1 MKPLAVQIYTLR
13 DAMAN
18 GNHLAILQ
26 ELADIGY
33 KGIEGHGFGMT
44 PREFR
49 KVIEDM
55 GMSVTSYFGAN
66 QTPETVNQFIDDAKE
81 LGVTDTVNGYG
92 TKEYK
97 TRAAIKETAEKVNA
111 VASTI
116 RAAGLTYSMHNHYWE
131 FEIVDGRLAIE
142 WLLDECPDVTL
153 ELDLYW
159 CTNFGAQRAADMAAK
174 FRDRIKLMHV
184 KDGPMVKDEP
194 MTAAGAGKVDI
205 AEAIPAAD
213 PNWLI
218 LEMDFCAT
226 DMMEAVKE
234 SYAYLVGNGLAAGN
248 KPV

>member
-1 MKPLAVQIYTLR
+1 MQ
-13 DAMAN
+13 N
-18 GNHLAILQ
+18 GNHLSVLQ
-26 ELADIGY
+26 EIADIGY
-33 KGIEGHGFGMT
+33 KGIEGHGYGMT
-44 PREFR
+44 NKEFR

-55 GMSVTSYFGAN
+55 GMKATSYFGPN
-66 QTPETVNQFIDDAKE
+66 QTPATVNQFIDEAFE

-97 TRAAIKETAEKVNA
+97 TVDAIKQTAEIINS
-111 VASTI
+111 VAPTI

-131 FEIVDGRLAIE
+131 FEMVDGRLAIE
-142 WLLDECPDVTL
+142 WLIDECPDITL

-159 CTNFGAQRAADMAAK
+159 CTNFGAQKAADMAAK
-174 FRDRIKLMHV
+174 FKDRVKLMHV
-184 KDGPMVKDEP
+184 KDGPMVRDEP

-213 PNWLI
+213 PKWLI

-226 DMMEAVKE
+226 DMMEAVRQ
-234 SYAYLVGNGLAAGN
+234 SYKYLVGNGLGSGN